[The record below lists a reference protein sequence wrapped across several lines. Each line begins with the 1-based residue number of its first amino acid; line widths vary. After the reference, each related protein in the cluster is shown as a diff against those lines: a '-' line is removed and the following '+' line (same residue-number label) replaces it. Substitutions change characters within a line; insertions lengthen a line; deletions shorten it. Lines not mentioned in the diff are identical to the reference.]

1 MIARRAAF
9 LFAFTSAAA
18 LLARQTEPP
27 ASPPAPVG
35 PDAVWAPPPNFLAAM
50 HKACDKGAPAR
61 FGECFVAQMKKAGA
75 PEPALAFARRTGN
88 QGYLRDF
95 RNTGKVDVAHAEYP
109 FRANQNQV
117 CFLVNG
123 DPSMIDV
130 DDPQWITRAM
140 LEANPVYADLLK
152 RFPKLAMF
160 PGTRF
165 GATAPAGANL
175 KSGGQR
181 FDLDFLLRDGCRAC
195 TTVGSAKVA
204 FDFDVNG
211 KFVETQ
217 VGRVRAR
224 R

>member
-18 LLARQTEPP
+18 SLARQAEPP
-27 ASPPAPVG
+27 TPPPAPVG
-35 PDAVWAPPPNFLAAM
+35 PDAVWAPPPDFLAAM

-88 QGYLRDF
+88 QGYLHDF

-123 DPSMIDV
+123 DPPMIDV

-152 RFPKLAMF
+152 RFPNLAIF
-160 PGTRF
+160 PGMRF
-165 GATAPAGANL
+165 GEMAPFGANL

-181 FDLDFLLRDGCRAC
+181 FDLEFLLRDGCRAC
-195 TTVGSAKVA
+195 TAVGSVKVA

-217 VGRVRAR
+217 LGRVRAR

>member
-9 LFAFTSAAA
+9 LFAFAAA
-18 LLARQTEPP
+18 SLAQEGAPP
-27 ASPPAPVG
+27 APAPSPVG
-35 PDAVWAPPPNFLAAM
+35 PDAVWTPPSTFLAAM

-75 PEPALAFARRTGN
+75 PEAALAFARRTGN
-88 QGYLRDF
+88 QGYLHDF
-95 RNTGKVDVAHAEYP
+95 RNTGKVDVAHADYP

-130 DDPQWITRAM
+130 DDPKWISKAM
-140 LEANPVYADLLK
+140 LDANPVYADLLQ
-152 RFPKLAMF
+152 RFPNLAIF
-160 PGTRF
+160 PGVRF
-165 GATAPAGANL
+165 GETSPAGANL

-195 TTVGSAKVA
+195 TAVGSMKVA

-217 VGRVRAR
+217 IGRVRAR

>member
-9 LFAFTSAAA
+9 LFAFAAA
-18 LLARQTEPP
+18 SLAQEGAP
-27 ASPPAPVG
+27 ATPPPAPVG
-35 PDAVWAPPPNFLAAM
+35 PDAVWAPPPTFLAAM

-61 FGECFVAQMKKAGA
+61 FGECFVAQMRKAGA
-75 PEPALAFARRTGN
+75 SEPALAFARRTGN
-88 QGYLRDF
+88 QGYLHDF

-123 DPSMIDV
+123 DPPMIDV
-130 DDPQWITRAM
+130 DDPQWITKSM
-140 LEANPVYADLLK
+140 LEANPVYTDLLK
-152 RFPKLAMF
+152 RFPNLAIF

-165 GATAPAGANL
+165 GEIAPSGGNL

-195 TTVGSAKVA
+195 TAVGSMKVA

-211 KFVETQ
+211 KFVEAQ
-217 VGRVRAR
+217 LGRVRAR

>member
-9 LFAFTSAAA
+9 LFALASAAA
-18 LLARQTEPP
+18 ALARQAEPP
-27 ASPPAPVG
+27 APPPSPVG
-35 PDAVWAPPPNFLAAM
+35 PDAVWSPPPDFRAAM
-50 HKACDKGAPAR
+50 HNACDKGAPAH
-61 FGECFVAQMKKAGA
+61 FGECFVTQMQKAGA
-75 PEPALAFARRTGN
+75 TGPALAFARRTGN

-123 DPSMIDV
+123 DPAMIDV
-130 DDPQWITRAM
+130 DDPQWINKAV

-152 RFPKLAMF
+152 RFPKLMIF

-165 GATAPAGANL
+165 GETAPAGGNL
-175 KSGGQR
+175 KTGGQR
-181 FDLDFLLRDGCRAC
+181 FDLDYLLRDGCRAC
-195 TTVGSAKVA
+195 TAVGSMKVA

-211 KFVETQ
+211 KFVEAQ
-217 VGRVRAR
+217 IGRVRAR